1 MIVGYLY
8 AVLAV
13 LFWSANVIVAR
24 YFANIFTPWQISFY
38 RWFFAAIVLLPFV
51 MKDIYKNWSIVVKNW
66 QIIFWLSITGIVLMN
81 TFSYIAGKTITAVE
95 MSLIGVMGPVFIV
108 ILSRIF
114 YGMKITPKQIL
125 GIIISFIG
133 VVAIIL
139 HGKFLNLGNFKFHIG
154 DFWMLMLAFS
164 FGVYSVIMVKRPKEI
179 SQLTLLSL
187 TIFLGV
193 IIILPLFLWEVA
205 TNPVCNKWNLISVGS
220 FVYMG
225 IFNSILSYLFWNL
238 SLEKIGSLKASVIY
252 YLMPVFSSI
261 EAYFLLGE
269 EIYKVQIYG
278 GLLVILG
285 IYLTNKHTKEVNF
298 ERP

>member
-1 MIVGYLY
+1 MIIGYLY
-8 AVLAV
+8 SVLAF

-133 VVAIIL
+133 VVEIIL

-225 IFNSILSYLFWNL
+225 IFNSILSYLFC
-238 SLEKIGSLKASVIY
+238 
-252 YLMPVFSSI
+252 
-261 EAYFLLGE
+261 
-269 EIYKVQIYG
+269 
-278 GLLVILG
+278 
-285 IYLTNKHTKEVNF
+285 TKEPLF
-298 ERP
+298 

>member
-13 LFWSANVIVAR
+13 LFWSVNVIVAR

-38 RWFFAAIVLLPFV
+38 RWFFAGIILLPFV
-51 MKDIYKNWSIVVKNW
+51 VKDISKNWSEIIKNW
-66 QIIFWLSITGIVLMN
+66 KIIFWLSITGIVLMN
-81 TFSYIAGKTITAVE
+81 TFSYIAGKTISAVE

-108 ILSRIF
+108 ILSKLF
-114 YGMKITPKQIL
+114 YKIPITFKQFC
-125 GIIISFIG
+125 GIIISFVG
-133 VVAIIL
+133 VVGIIL
-139 HGKFLNLGNFKFHIG
+139 HGKFLNLGSFKFHMG

-164 FGVYSVIMVKRPKEI
+164 FAIYSAIMVKKPKKI

-187 TIFLGV
+187 TIFLGL
-193 IIILPLFLWEVA
+193 IIILPLFLWDVFV
-205 TNPVCNKWNLISVGS
+205 NPVCDKWNFISLGS
-220 FVYMG
+220 FIYMG

-238 SLEKIGSLKASVIY
+238 SLEKIGSLKASIIY
-252 YLMPVFSSI
+252 YLMPVFSSV

-269 EIYKVQIYG
+269 EIYKSQIYG
-278 GLLVILG
+278 GVLVIFG
-285 IYLTNKHTKEVNF
+285 IYLTNKHTKKVNL

>member
-13 LFWSANVIVAR
+13 LFWSANVIIAR

-51 MKDIYKNWSIVVKNW
+51 MKDIYKNWNFVVKNW